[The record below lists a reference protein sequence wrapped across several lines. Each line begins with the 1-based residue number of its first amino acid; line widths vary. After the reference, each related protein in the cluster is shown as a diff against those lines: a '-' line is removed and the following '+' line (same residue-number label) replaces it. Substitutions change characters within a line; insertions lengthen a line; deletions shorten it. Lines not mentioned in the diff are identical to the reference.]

1 MVAAG
6 ETCSTAECGRAC
18 GLKRISGAFR
28 SRIGSA
34 AGKAAV
40 GAAAVGD
47 GRPPI
52 RGSRGDAA
60 PARGHGKVAIISCQE
75 EISGEVAM
83 LCDKYKEKLIEA
95 AVRGAAM
102 PPSLRDHV
110 NVCAHCRQTFAA
122 QRTILSAID
131 IELKEI
137 ANAEVPRSFDTRVT
151 ANLPVEKMP
160 VYSRIPTWG
169 LVPAAGILIVAVTLL
184 VVPHYR
190 EKQIAAESMGAGKV
204 APDVL
209 GERGNR
215 PILGRNTA
223 HHSNVSKLHIQRNV
237 STD

>member
-1 MVAAG
+1 
-6 ETCSTAECGRAC
+6 
-18 GLKRISGAFR
+18 
-28 SRIGSA
+28 
-34 AGKAAV
+34 
-40 GAAAVGD
+40 
-47 GRPPI
+47 
-52 RGSRGDAA
+52 
-60 PARGHGKVAIISCQE
+60 
-75 EISGEVAM
+75 M

-95 AVRGAAM
+95 AVRGAAL
-102 PPSLRDHV
+102 PPSLRDDV
-110 NVCAHCRQTFAA
+110 NVCAHCCQTFAA

-131 IELKEI
+131 IGLKEI
-137 ANAEVPRSFDTRVT
+137 ANAEVPRSFQTRVT

-169 LVPAAGILIVAVTLL
+169 LVPAAGILIVALTLS

-190 EKQIAAESMGAGKV
+190 EKQIAAESMGVGKV

-237 STD
+237 STDFTLKVLVPPEEEQVLRRYYTTLRDRPNATEIVLAGNRDRQPTPLVIEQIEFHELRIESLEDQTNLIEMNAK